1 MLQRMK
7 SYLFFLCEDP
17 DSKGTIHY
25 SIDITPARGK
35 NSRVAK
41 KRYADQ
47 FSFLCDVESD
57 FLYAT
62 PNGLRRREYA
72 RLSDER
78 AKYYGWTEASTV

>member
-1 MLQRMK
+1 MK

-17 DSKGTIHY
+17 DSKGTIRY

-47 FSFLCDVESD
+47 FSFLHDVELD

-72 RLSDER
+72 SLSDER
-78 AKYYGWTEASTV
+78 AKYYGWTETSTV